1 MKILSICPPIIED
14 TAMSWR
20 ISNVAEI
27 LESNGHEIHFI
38 SYCSKK
44 TLEKTKNIT
53 QYDEHSYIIASPM
66 TVHAKHLKYILENEY
81 DLVYGNTH
89 NCAFY
94 SILDKLKGLP
104 IIFDMHGGNIEE
116 FLLLNQP
123 NPSWW
128 RSPIICEYFLKKFV
142 NFVDLRFSDKI
153 ICVSRKMIEYLHEKN
168 GIPFDRMEYVTN
180 GVDLDFFRPL
190 DIKMIQDIRV
200 KLRVENKLVIG
211 YIGGPQRWQG
221 IENFIEAAQ
230 RINDKDLAF
239 LITANKNN
247 INQNNITFI
256 PKIPRVQLPNYYSI
270 CDVLVLPRPSHPA
283 TEIAAPTK
291 FAEYTAMGK
300 PILTTNVGDAAEFV
314 KKYNCGIVVR
324 DNRIENLTQGILEF
338 RNRSPNELRV
348 MGEKARIL
356 AQNEFDWKKVGI
368 NLLKTVESI

>member
-1 MKILSICPPIIED
+1 MDMKFILFPI
-14 TAMSWR
+14 A
-20 ISNVAEI
+20 V
-27 LESNGHEIHFI
+27 
-38 SYCSKK
+38 KK